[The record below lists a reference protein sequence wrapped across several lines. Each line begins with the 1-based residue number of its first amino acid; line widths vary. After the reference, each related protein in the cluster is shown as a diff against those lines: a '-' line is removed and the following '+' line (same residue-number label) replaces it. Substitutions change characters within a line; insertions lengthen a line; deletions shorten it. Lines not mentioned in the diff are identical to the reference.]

1 MTQRERQILKWIE
14 ENPLISQ
21 QELADKA
28 GIARS
33 SVAVHISNL
42 MKQGH
47 IAGKGYIVRTAPYV
61 VVVGGVNLDIG
72 GRPHG
77 ELVAA
82 DSNPGQVRMS
92 LGGVGRNIAH
102 NMALMGLDVRML
114 TAFGDDMNAQRIA
127 ASCGE
132 LGIDI
137 SQCLTVPGGATSTYL
152 FITDG
157 HGDMALAVS
166 DMEIYEHVTPAF
178 LAGRARLLQN
188 AQLLVVD
195 TNIPAQSI
203 AWLAENIRLPIFAD
217 PVSTAKAEKLRPVVE
232 APHPQAQPA
241 GGGAALRRAH
251 YRRGEP
257 QRRGRRPAGHR
268 PAAGIHQPGGRR
280 GVRRRPQRAG
290 TRALLSRR
298 DGEHHRLRRRGHGRH
313 RLGLSGGHRAGGYRP
328 GRHGRR
334 GHRHGERRDDQPRHE
349 RPAAP
354 PEGGLRGGSGDA
366 LTFWT
371 AQILGLIGSLLAFT
385 AVQTGSRRK
394 IIGLQLVCCVLWV
407 VQYVLLGAW
416 TGVLINLLG
425 LARGVVCAYNDRPWA
440 RSRLW
445 LALFLACYGAAPL
458 LTWDGPYC
466 LLLGAAMMLTTA
478 ALWTRNMRL
487 TRLLFLLNSPP
498 VFAYN
503 LIAGSYTGA
512 AIEVAAFC
520 SFALA
525 VWRFDLRRPAAGPS
539 SPA

>member
-217 PVSTAKAEKLRPVVE
+217 PVSTAKAEKLRPVLGKLHTLKPNRME
-232 APHPQAQPA
+232 AESLSGMKITDRASARRAAEKLLETGLERVFISLGEEGVFAADHQRDVWFPCCPAQMHSATGA
-241 GGGAALRRAH
+241 GDAFAAALGWAFLEGKDLADSARAANAAAAIAVE
-251 YRRGEP
+251 GEKTIN
-257 QRRGRRPAGHR
+257 PA
-268 PAAGIHQPGGRR
+268 
-280 GVRRRPQRAG
+280 
-290 TRALLSRR
+290 LSA
-298 DGEHHRLRRRGHGRH
+298 D
-313 RLGLSGGHRAGGYRP
+313 
-328 GRHGRR
+328 
-334 GHRHGERRDDQPRHE
+334 
-349 RPAAP
+349 
-354 PEGGLRGGSGDA
+354 
-366 LTFWT
+366 
-371 AQILGLIGSLLAFT
+371 
-385 AVQTGSRRK
+385 AVQQRMQEQEER
-394 IIGLQLVCCVLWV
+394 I
-407 VQYVLLGAW
+407 
-416 TGVLINLLG
+416 
-425 LARGVVCAYNDRPWA
+425 
-440 RSRLW
+440 
-445 LALFLACYGAAPL
+445 
-458 LTWDGPYC
+458 
-466 LLLGAAMMLTTA
+466 
-478 ALWTRNMRL
+478 
-487 TRLLFLLNSPP
+487 
-498 VFAYN
+498 
-503 LIAGSYTGA
+503 
-512 AIEVAAFC
+512 
-520 SFALA
+520 
-525 VWRFDLRRPAAGPS
+525 
-539 SPA
+539 